1 MNSGHV
7 GAISIVDSEGNE
19 KVLYQPTPKQQE
31 YHLRTEPNVLF
42 FGGRGSGKSMC
53 GRWDCH
59 MRALSYPGF
68 KYCILRR
75 TFPELLKSHLVN
87 LPAEMKTLGGSFHY
101 NDKKAIYPN
110 GSIGFFSHCQNESD
124 VLNLLSAEFHLMF
137 FDEVSTFDWE
147 MFTKLAASVRVP
159 QGSGLTAMVRAATN
173 PLGASAEMIDRY
185 WVQKDISQEEDE
197 NYNPNDWYSIKANL
211 EDNPYID
218 AKQYRKRFSG
228 LPEHV
233 IKAWVDGDFTVENAL
248 FNWRPTRLTES
259 GERRP
264 YHVIHELD
272 LPKIL
277 KHATIYRAIDD
288 GWFPDPTVVLWI
300 AHLGNRHI
308 VFNELIRHMTTAE
321 DIAEMIKE
329 EDQRL
334 GIKSVAMTYC
344 DPTMDI
350 NTTKDIKTLKEAYEY
365 YGIPMESSINNREM
379 YATVMHN
386 ALAEEAGD
394 GVPRIQFYVNGR
406 QGCPY
411 LCRTIPQMR
420 YDDKKPKAMADHR
433 HDHAVVAC
441 CYYLLSHSSDPRQSM
456 PSFSNIPKWMQK
468 KVKQLV
474 IGSDNVRGQH

>member
-1 MNSGHV
+1 
-7 GAISIVDSEGNE
+7 
-19 KVLYQPTPKQQE
+19 
-31 YHLRTEPNVLF
+31 
-42 FGGRGSGKSMC
+42 MC
-53 GRWDCH
+53 GRWDAH
-59 MRALSYPGF
+59 IRALSYPGF
-68 KYCILRR
+68 KYVILRR

-87 LPAEMKTLGGSFHY
+87 LPAEMKALGGTFNY

-147 MFTKLAASVRVP
+147 MFTKLAISVRVP
-159 QGSGLTAMVRAATN
+159 TGSGLTAMVRAATN

-185 WVQKDISQEEDE
+185 WVQKDITQEEDE
-197 NYNPNDWYSIKANL
+197 TYNPNDWYSIKANL

-218 AKQYRKRFSG
+218 AKQYRKRFTG
-228 LPEHV
+228 LAEHV
-233 IKAWVDGDFTVENAL
+233 MKAWVEGEFSIENAL
-248 FNWRPTRLTES
+248 FNFRPTKLEMET

-264 YHVIHELD
+264 YHVIDQID

-277 KHATIYRAIDD
+277 KHAVVYRAIDD

-308 VFNELIRHMTTAE
+308 VFNELVKHRTTAE
-321 DIAEMIKE
+321 QIAEEIKA
-329 EDQRL
+329 EDRRL
-334 GIKSVAMTYC
+334 GVKSVAMTYC

-350 NTTKDIKTLKEAYEY
+350 NTTKDIKTLKEAYES
-365 YGIPMESSINNREM
+365 YGIPMESSVNNREM

-386 ALAEEAGD
+386 FLAEEAGD
-394 GVPRIQFYVNGR
+394 GVPRIQFYARGK

-411 LCRTIPQMR
+411 LVRTLPQMR
-420 YDDKKPKAMADHR
+420 YDDKHPKAMANHR

-441 CYYLLSHSSDPRQSM
+441 CYYLLSHSADPRQE
-456 PSFSNIPKWMQK
+456 IPFGATLPRWMKSKAVQF
-468 KVKQLV
+468 L
-474 IGSDNVRGQH
+474 IGSNNVRG